1 MMKPVRYW
9 ILLLALSVCA
19 GARAERADA
28 TKPIDIEAN
37 QMAYDDVKQINTF
50 TGNVVLTRGTLV
62 MKGEKLV
69 VSQDPAGYQYATL
82 YAPAGGKATLRQKRD
97 AGPDSWM
104 EGEAADRVEYDNKT
118 EVAKFYVNAKVR
130 LLEGKKVTDEVQGQF
145 ISYDS
150 RQEFY
155 SVNNTP
161 NGNSQ
166 PGAGRIRATIQP
178 RNAGTP

>member
-1 MMKPVRYW
+1 MKSVHTW
-9 ILLLALSVCA
+9 ILLLALSA
-19 GARAERADA
+19 YGSAHAERADA

-50 TGNVVLTRGTLV
+50 TGNVVLTRGTLI

-69 VSQDPAGYQYATL
+69 VTQDPAGYQYATL
-82 YAPAGGKATLRQKRD
+82 YAPSNGKATLRQKRD

-130 LLEGKKVTDEVQGQF
+130 LLEGSKVTDEVQGQF

-161 NGNSQ
+161 SGNSK